1 MIFIAFLLGQLAYGQ
16 LDIAAELL
24 RETLQL
30 QFFSLFGGI
39 AEVFLKTRFGSIDSR
54 VYASESDPH
63 LFVAALG
70 VIGPI
75 DRQHLIA
82 FLITQ
87 SQQLLNL
94 VELVSILTHVQ
105 QDAAVAVGDNTL
117 FEDFGG
123 QQIVQFLRD
132 TYALTII
139 LAAGFM

>member
-1 MIFIAFLLGQLAYGQ
+1 MIFIAFSLGQLAYGQ

-82 FLITQ
+82 FLITRPRTGLTPLGVSGSPLIFFQ
-87 SQQLLNL
+87 SKLFP
-94 VELVSILTHVQ
+94 
-105 QDAAVAVGDNTL
+105 DAAACGNSDTTQWSCV
-117 FEDFGG
+117 FG
-123 QQIVQFLRD
+123 
-132 TYALTII
+132 LT
-139 LAAGFM
+139 